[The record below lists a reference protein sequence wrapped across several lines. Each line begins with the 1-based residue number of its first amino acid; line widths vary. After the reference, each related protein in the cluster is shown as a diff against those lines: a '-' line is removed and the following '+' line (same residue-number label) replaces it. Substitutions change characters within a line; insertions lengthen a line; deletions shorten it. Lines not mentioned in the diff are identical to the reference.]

1 MRANILSVFAGLLLM
16 FVREKGR
23 GGVGGAFLPGIDVF
37 SVQVISRF
45 PPKHETFT
53 ETSVPKTFTPPSLQS
68 TILQVDGKAPVVN
81 VRAVTQLQPMV
92 WL

>member
-1 MRANILSVFAGLLLM
+1 M

-23 GGVGGAFLPGIDVF
+23 GGIGGSFLPGIDVF
-37 SVQVISRF
+37 SVQVMDRF
-45 PPKHETFT
+45 LPNRQTVRGASFANMTLSLTASDSQTFT
-53 ETSVPKTFTPPSLQS
+53 SPSLES

-81 VRAVTQLQPMV
+81 VRTVTQLQPMA